1 MDKLIDRLRGYI
13 NHWEA
18 RNFDMDRISPHSQ
31 TIPISGNQAKD
42 YLRLL
47 EQEQEIKQQ
56 CMNAFAAGIMRSDED
71 VTGKTLPELFDEF
84 WKLNAPE
91 LI

>member
-18 RNFDMDRISPHSQ
+18 RNFDMDRISPHNQ
-31 TIPISGNQAKD
+31 TIPITGNEAKD

-47 EQEQEIKQQ
+47 EQEQRRESKKQV
-56 CMNAFAAGIMRSDED
+56 CGYAEKCARLGGREVCPND
-71 VTGKTLPELFDEF
+71 VICP
-84 WKLNAPE
+84 N
-91 LI
+91 I

>member
-1 MDKLIDRLRGYI
+1 MDKQQLIDRLKRLVDYA
-13 NHWEA
+13 EA
-18 RNFDMDRISPHSQ
+18 MPMDSVMENF
-31 TIPISGNQAKD
+31 TVKELKD
-42 YLRLL
+42 WIRLL